1 MSLAWEAESGRADRN
16 DHAHTRAQ
24 DEAHLASRRA
34 LTLIE
39 LTNAPE
45 VGTHAHEVLLG
56 LRTARAA
63 GDWEP
68 FKAARARL
76 IATARDHLRTL

>member
-1 MSLAWEAESGRADRN
+1 M
-16 DHAHTRAQ
+16 
-24 DEAHLASRRA
+24 
-34 LTLIE
+34 
-39 LTNAPE
+39 TNAPE